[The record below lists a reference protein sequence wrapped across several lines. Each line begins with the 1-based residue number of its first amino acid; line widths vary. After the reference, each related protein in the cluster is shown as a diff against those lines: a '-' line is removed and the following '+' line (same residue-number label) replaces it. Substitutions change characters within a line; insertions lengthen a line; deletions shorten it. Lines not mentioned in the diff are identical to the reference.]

1 MNCQKF
7 EEQVTELARGQMMQA
22 AVRTDA
28 LMHVEQCSDCRDR
41 LSAEE
46 ALTRDLRSVA
56 VEIGS
61 NTPSSELKNKL
72 LDAYRQNQVVTVQVG
87 RDRSR
92 YWLSA
97 AAAILLVLFSLL
109 VVRWQT
115 QKSKVNRGA
124 PALVAEKNTPQANT
138 AITGSTP
145 PTQTI
150 GSDSTQKQKPH
161 RNQPVRVAKNRVR
174 PTQAVTDSMV
184 ASNEMPKEVA
194 TEFMPIGSMTAASLQ
209 DGGQIVRVELPR
221 SALASFGLPVN
232 MERYNEKV
240 KADVVLG
247 VDGLADA
254 IRFVQ

>member
-7 EEQVTELARGQMMQA
+7 DEQVTELARGQMMQA

-41 LSAEE
+41 LGVEE
-46 ALTRDLRSVA
+46 TLTRDLRSVA
-56 VEIGS
+56 VEMGS
-61 NTPSSELKNKL
+61 NAPGSELKNKL
-72 LDAYRQNQVVTVQVG
+72 LAAYRQNQVVTVRVAKG
-87 RDRSR
+87 RSR
-92 YWLSA
+92 YWLSVA
-97 AAAILLVLFSLL
+97 AGILLVLFSVL
-109 VVRWQT
+109 VVRWQAQKSRPAPGILAVKLTPVDTASTESPLPLQSTAVHDT
-115 QKSKVNRGA
+115 QK
-124 PALVAEKNTPQANT
+124 EK
-138 AITGSTP
+138 S
-145 PTQTI
+145 
-150 GSDSTQKQKPH
+150 H
-161 RNQPVRVAKNRVR
+161 RNPPVHVVAKNRVR
-174 PTQAVTDSMV
+174 PTEAVSDSMV

-247 VDGLADA
+247 VDGLAHA